1 MADEDDL
8 EEFLA
13 TQGVMDNNMN
23 HFRHLGRV
31 ILDHLKV
38 HRGQPNTE
46 AEKNAVGRYL
56 ATEFLS
62 IGAFAYARAN
72 GDLEA
77 ALKFVRE
84 EFARG
89 QAMSDEPHVARA
101 ITQD

>member
-13 TQGVMDNNMN
+13 TQGVTDNNMS
-23 HFRHLGRV
+23 HFRNLGRV

-46 AEKNAVGRYL
+46 VERNIVSRYL
-56 ATEFLS
+56 ATQFLA

-84 EFARG
+84 EFSRG
-89 QAMSDEPHVARA
+89 QAMSDKPHVARA